1 MLTRRDALIA
11 TAALAARPAR
21 ASVAEEAGAFVDQL
35 GQRTI
40 AALDRVGK
48 DPTAR
53 QQAISA
59 LLDETVDLTLI
70 ARLCLGRHWR
80 TADGGRSAPS
90 MSPCSAPT
98 CWRSCRGG

>member
-11 TAALAARPAR
+11 TAALAAGPAR

-80 TADGGRSAPS
+80 TADEASAPS